1 MINDFIIKIIMVFDN
16 LYNNFGVSSLLED
29 LLEKV
34 STFEDYLSDFEYY
47 LGGVYFVLGKPL
59 VIFMVSVFGIIFTIR
74 LVMAI
79 VNIVGQFIP

>member
-1 MINDFIIKIIMVFDN
+1 MINDLIIKIIMVFDN
-16 LYNNFGVSSLLED
+16 LYNNFGVSALIED
-29 LLEKV
+29 LIDKI
-34 STFEDYLSDFEYY
+34 STFEDYLSDFQYY

-59 VIFMVSVFGIIFTIR
+59 VVFMVSVFSIIFTIR